1 MSKDRER
8 SIEEV
13 LGCKE
18 ILEIVYKQ
26 YQEFSPLTETVH
38 RGLHHQLLQYYPKA
52 DFYAGQYKKLENK
65 VISPKVVASYIS
77 IDRQIEKNKIQY
89 YKVLQQSSEGKFHP
103 EPKEYNLDSLHWF
116 FIKVLKHSIE
126 DIYFYRSKYQK
137 LQKLSNSAI
146 RVLDSFKVYSKARSW
161 F

>member
-26 YQEFSPLTETVH
+26 YQEFSPLTETVL

-65 VISPKVVASYIS
+65 VISRNH
-77 IDRQIEKNKIQY
+77 DTGEEKT
-89 YKVLQQSSEGKFHP
+89 
-103 EPKEYNLDSLHWF
+103 
-116 FIKVLKHSIE
+116 
-126 DIYFYRSKYQK
+126 
-137 LQKLSNSAI
+137 
-146 RVLDSFKVYSKARSW
+146 VLDPASPGSITETAMQ
-161 F
+161 